1 MTTLRNLLYIAITHL
16 KSQLYFSF
24 PTYNSPYARVSKQ
37 QTPFIKDKPST
48 ILIKPLAK
56 SKYRPIT
63 NPFEYLSLTPQDYF
77 KPVTRLIKQQHQR
90 KHPFRTTSYCP
101 DWYFATGHSLLMDR
115 YRDVSGWKVNR
126 TRKWIRE
133 QQRQQQ
139 QQQQQEIVMEAC
151 SDDVQSQSL
160 LLSPF
165 YSAQSCNSDEIYF
178 SDDDDFF
185 D

>member
-1 MTTLRNLLYIAITHL
+1 MTALRNLLYIAITHL

-24 PTYNSPYARVSKQ
+24 PTYNSPYPRVSKP
-37 QTPFIKDKPST
+37 QTPSVKDRPIT
-48 ILIKPLAK
+48 ILTKPLAK
-56 SKYRPIT
+56 SKYRPIL
-63 NPFEYLSLTPQDYF
+63 NPFEYPSLTPRDYF

-101 DWYFATGHSLLMDR
+101 DWCFATGHSLLMDR
-115 YRDVSGWKVNR
+115 YRDVSDLKVNR

-133 QQRQQQ
+133 QQRQRQK
-139 QQQQQEIVMEAC
+139 QQEEMVMEAC